1 MSSRLALISQPSSLA
16 FPDTPKAM
24 KDSHPHPLLSCLQ
37 GQRKPQSTWYPAAF
51 YSLYVFLC
59 ACVCIFVYVCLLMCM
74 YMDIHTCKG
83 VLQCVYKCVK
93 LRSLFL
99 GSVLK

>member
-1 MSSRLALISQPSSLA
+1 MSSHLGLISQPSSLA

-24 KDSHPHPLLSCLQ
+24 EDSHTHPLLSCH
-37 GQRKPQSTWYPAAF
+37 QRQLKPRSTWYPAAF

-59 ACVCIFVYVCLLMCM
+59 ARVRVSVYVCLLMCM
-74 YMDIHTCKG
+74 YMNIHTCKG
-83 VLQCVYKCVK
+83 VLQCVYKCVE

-99 GSVLK
+99 GSVLE